1 MNRLIPLLA
10 LATLTACRTDRR
22 PPALA
27 SGPVI
32 MQGFDAAGNPTSTSY
47 AGRTAAAAGQ
57 INDTSEAEIVKAL
70 ADKIERG
77 TPFAYAHIVKADVV
91 QPNVDLE
98 SKTDTAHKAALQDAA
113 KAMAAG
119 AAGDYAKAAQA
130 AASLGAE
137 LIQIRAAKAN
147 APKPDSGAN
156 STRLL
161 AVGPDSGLTA
171 VASVATYGKATEA
184 KQRASYGATTDTK
197 TTDTTTPADIDAF
210 TAQMREARLAWEA
223 RNKVPAVAPVAPV
236 PPITQI
242 PVPFPG
248 PVSTNLPP
256 FVVGGTNET
265 ETIQLPVVTP

>member
-1 MNRLIPLLA
+1 MNRLIPILA
-10 LATLTACRTDRR
+10 LATLTACQTERR
-22 PPALA
+22 PAL
-27 SGPVI
+27 GPQAI
-32 MQGFDAAGNPTSTSY
+32 LPTFIQGFDPDGRATVTTY
-47 AGRTAAAAGQ
+47 AGRTSAGAGQ
-57 INDTSEAEIVKAL
+57 LSDTSEAEIVKAL

-223 RNKVPAVAPVAPV
+223 RNKVPVAPVL
-236 PPITQI
+236 PITQI

>member
-1 MNRLIPLLA
+1 MNRLALLA
-10 LATLTACRTDRR
+10 LALALTACQNTR
-22 PPALA
+22 PPIGPG
-27 SGPVI
+27 SGPVL

-70 ADKIERG
+70 AAKIEPG
-77 TPFAYAHIVKADVV
+77 TPFAYAHIVKSDVI

-98 SKTDTAHKAALQDAA
+98 AKTDTAHKAALQDAA
-113 KAMAAG
+113 QALAAG
-119 AAGDYAKAAQA
+119 AAGNYAKAATA
-130 AASLGAE
+130 AAALGSE

-184 KQRASYGATTDTK
+184 KTRASYGASTDTK
-197 TTDTTTPADIDAF
+197 TTDTTTPADLDAV
-210 TAQMREARLAWEA
+210 TKAMAEARLAWEA
-223 RNKVPAVAPVAPV
+223 RNKTPAAVPGAPGVIALPVPAPTNTV
-236 PPITQI
+236 P
-242 PVPFPG
+242 
-248 PVSTNLPP
+248 
-256 FVVGGTNET
+256 
-265 ETIQLPVVTP
+265 PVVTSPGTNVVETIVLPEFKP

>member
-1 MNRLIPLLA
+1 MHRIALLA
-10 LATLTACRTDRR
+10 LALALTACQNTR
-22 PPALA
+22 PPPIA
-27 SGPVI
+27 SGPVL
-32 MQGFDAAGNPTSTSY
+32 MHGFDAAGNPTSTSY

-70 ADKIERG
+70 AAKIEPG
-77 TPFAYAHIVKADVV
+77 TPFAYAHIVKSDVV

-98 SKTDTAHKAALQDAA
+98 AKTDTAHKAALQDAA

-130 AASLGAE
+130 AAALGSE
-137 LIQIRAAKAN
+137 LINIRAAKAN

-171 VASVATYGKATEA
+171 VASVATYGKAAEA
-184 KQRASYGATTDTK
+184 KQRASYGSTSDTK

-223 RNKVPAVAPVAPV
+223 RNKVPVAPVL
-236 PPITQI
+236 PITQI

>member
-1 MNRLIPLLA
+1 MHRIVLLA
-10 LATLTACRTDRR
+10 LALTLTACQGPK
-22 PPALA
+22 PPAIA
-27 SGPVI
+27 SGPVL

-70 ADKIERG
+70 ADKIEPG
-77 TPFAYAHIVKADVV
+77 TSFAYAHIVKSDVT

-98 SKTDTAHKAALQDAA
+98 AKTDTAHKAALQDAA
-113 KAMAAG
+113 QALAAG
-119 AAGDYAKAAQA
+119 AAGNYAKAATA
-130 AASLGAE
+130 AAALGSE

-184 KQRASYGATTDTK
+184 KTRASYGASTDTK
-197 TTDTTTPADIDAF
+197 TTDTTTPADLDAV
-210 TAQMREARLAWEA
+210 TKAMAEARLAWEA
-223 RNKVPAVAPVAPV
+223 RNKTPAPPAAPVAPPIV
-236 PPITQI
+236 LPPIDPA
-242 PVPFPG
+242 PVVTSPA
-248 PVSTNLPP
+248 STN
-256 FVVGGTNET
+256 VT
-265 ETIQLPVVTP
+265 ETIVLPELPR